1 MKKHAIAVLSILFFA
16 GAALCG
22 HDSYPVA
29 TGGTQPRSLGGIT
42 FDGAFGNPALVGLD
56 RYPRGGLSFPLFP
69 VSFALRNDK
78 LALPLNEYLYG
89 MFTSNGDDSTMTT
102 TDYLASYLT
111 ELFDKSFGVN
121 EIMDAGEVSKRLTKE
136 LRDGIGLYTGT
147 QISPLVFS
155 TRGFALNARI
165 FTDVDVRI
173 PGGLL
178 LPFFSETDGLVEG
191 KGLDLSSLHV
201 EAIVASEVAFKLGYS
216 HVIPAVRDYLLLDNG
231 AVGAG
236 VKVIL
241 GHAYFD
247 AKMDPKSN
255 NSLTYNTESNK
266 YKADAKVNIMSVGTG
281 LHGDFRFDEKTDDD
295 KALAFWRGSDI
306 VGGYGPGINGY
317 GMGLDFGAVF
327 HNNRHMLSVDL
338 QDIGMIYWFGEQVF
352 TNTLVFDK
360 EFDVVDLAEN
370 FGKIFDL
377 DYSLTPI
384 NDQDDRLERIRLL
397 PAALNVGYTYH
408 YDLDNNAR
416 FLLGYLSA
424 SLNYR
429 QQLLLGPGRS
439 TYLPRL
445 AAGGALGLLDGFL
458 PVRCGMI
465 VGGPERLASAAG
477 IGVDLKYVSLDASYK
492 AVGSPIL
499 LPEKGIEVAAALT
512 FRWRWKPPRGYV
524 KAPVDEAPKPEEPP
538 PEPPKPEAP
547 PLPEVEE
554 PPKVEKEEEPVVYAP
569 VEIVLIM
576 HAPPPPPPPPQPT
589 VEETKMLNTSQRA
602 INFRTGGAE
611 LTPSSYDALNG
622 IAELLKQYP
631 HIRYEIQGHTDSQ
644 GADMYNLLLSSERA
658 AAVKSYLVAKGA
670 PEASLI
676 AIGYGKNMPIANNA
690 TVEGRALNRR
700 VEFVQIISD
709 GQYETLKKFETEM
722 MRNVTKRVFEGAK

>member
-1 MKKHAIAVLSILFFA
+1 MFFA
-16 GAALCG
+16 GVALCG
-22 HDSYPVA
+22 HDSYPVS

-69 VSFALRNDK
+69 LSVALWNDK
-78 LALPLNEYLYG
+78 LALLDLDMLSGLINDTNKAP
-89 MFTSNGDDSTMTT
+89 
-102 TDYLASYLT
+102 YLT
-111 ELFDKSFGVN
+111 SLFDNSFGVN
-121 EIMDAGEVSKRLTKE
+121 GSMRPEEVSKRLTKE
-136 LRDGIGLYTGT
+136 LSDGIGLYAGVQT
-147 QISPLVFS
+147 SPLVFS

-165 FTDVDVRI
+165 FVDVDVKI
-173 PGGLL
+173 PGGVL
-178 LPFFSETDGLVEG
+178 LPFFSETDGLLAD
-191 KGLDLSSLHV
+191 KNLDLSDLHV
-201 EAIVASEVAFKLGYS
+201 EAILASEVAFKLGYS
-216 HVIPAVRDYLLLDNG
+216 HVIPAVRDYLKLDKG

-241 GHAYFD
+241 GHAYFE
-247 AKMDPKSN
+247 AKADPKSN
-255 NSLTYNTESNK
+255 NTLYYDTESNK

-281 LHGDFRFDEKTDDD
+281 LHDNFDFTGD
-295 KALAFWRGSDI
+295 KAFAFWKGNDLININGNS
-306 VGGYGPGINGY
+306 YGLGINGY

-327 HNNRHMLSVDL
+327 HNNRHMLSVDV

-360 EFDVVDLAEN
+360 EFDAIDLADKFDE
-370 FGKIFDL
+370 IFEL
-377 DYSLTPI
+377 DYSLTPT
-384 NDQDDRLERIRLL
+384 NDWLERTRLL
-397 PAALNVGYTYH
+397 PAALNLGYTYH
-408 YDLDNNAR
+408 YDLDKSAS
-416 FLLGYLSA
+416 FLLGYLSG

-429 QQLLLGPGRS
+429 QQLLLGPGKS

-445 AAGGALGLLDGFL
+445 AVGGTLGLLDGFL
-458 PVRCGMI
+458 PVRGGLI
-465 VGGPERLASAAG
+465 VGGPERLASVAG
-477 IGVDLKYVSLDASYK
+477 FGIDLKYTSLDVSCK
-492 AVGSPIL
+492 AVGNPL
-499 LPEKGIEVAAALT
+499 LIPEQGLNGLKGLEAAAALT

-524 KAPVDEAPKPEEPP
+524 KATVDETPAPQEPP
-538 PEPPKPEAP
+538 PEPEEAP
-547 PLPEVEE
+547 PLPELEE
-554 PPKVEKEEEPVVYAP
+554 PPTVEEEPVVYAP

-576 HAPPPPPPPPQPT
+576 HAPPPPPQPT
-589 VEETKMLNTSQRA
+589 AEETQKISTSQRA

-611 LTPSSYDALNG
+611 LTPSSYDALNE

-644 GADMYNLLLSSERA
+644 GADMYNLLLSAERA
-658 AAVKSYLVAKGA
+658 AAVKSYIAARGA

-709 GQYETLKKFETEM
+709 EQYETLKKFETEM
-722 MRNVTKRVFEGAK
+722 MRNVTKRVFEGAR

>member
-1 MKKHAIAVLSILFFA
+1 MKKYAIAVLSILFFA
-16 GAALCG
+16 GAAFCG
-22 HDSYPVA
+22 HDSYPVS

-69 VSFALRNDK
+69 VSVALWNDK
-78 LALPLNEYLYG
+78 LALPLNTYL
-89 MFTSNGDDSTMTT
+89 DSLLAKSDMGLVT
-102 TDYLASYLT
+102 YLNL
-111 ELFDKSFGVN
+111 LFDNSFGVN
-121 EIMDAGEVSKRLTKE
+121 ETMDADEVSKRLTKE

-155 TRGFALNARI
+155 TRGFALNARL
-165 FTDVDVRI
+165 FTDVDIRI

-178 LPFFSETDGLVEG
+178 LPFFSETEGLVAG
-191 KGLDLSSLHV
+191 KGLDLSNLHV
-201 EAIVASEVAFKLGYS
+201 EAIVASEIAVKLGYS
-216 HVIPAVRDYLLLDNG
+216 NVMPVVREYLNLDRG
-231 AVGAG
+231 AMGAG
-236 VKVIL
+236 VKIIL
-241 GHAYFD
+241 GHGYFE
-247 AKMDPKSN
+247 AKMDPKSS
-255 NSLTYNTESNK
+255 NSLSYNTESNK

-281 LHGDFRFDEKTDDD
+281 LHDKFQFDEKTDDD
-295 KALAFWRGSDI
+295 RPLAFWRGSDI
-306 VGGYGPGINGY
+306 AGSGYGPGINGY

-327 HNNRHMLSVDL
+327 HNNRHMLSVDF

-352 TNTLVFDK
+352 TNTLVFDR
-360 EFDVVDLAEN
+360 EFDVVDLVEN
-370 FGKIFDL
+370 IGDIFDL
-377 DYSLTPI
+377 DYSLTPTKEW
-384 NDQDDRLERIRLL
+384 QERIRLL
-397 PAALNVGYTYH
+397 PAALNLGYTYH
-408 YDLDNNAR
+408 YDLDNSAR

-429 QQLLLGPGRS
+429 QQLLLGPGKS

-445 AAGGALGLLDGFL
+445 AAGGALGLLDGFI

-477 IGVDLKYVSLDASYK
+477 IGIDLKYTSFDVSYK

-499 LPEKGIEVAAALT
+499 IPERGFEAAAALT
-512 FRWRWKPPRGYV
+512 FRWRWKPPRSYV
-524 KAPVDEAPKPEEPP
+524 KAPVDEAPKPAEPP
-538 PEPPKPEAP
+538 PEPPEPEAP
-547 PLPEVEE
+547 PLPELEE
-554 PPKVEKEEEPVVYAP
+554 PPKVEEEPVVYEP
-569 VEIVLIM
+569 IEIVLIM
-576 HAPPPPPPPPQPT
+576 HAPPQPT

-602 INFRTGGAE
+602 INFRTGGSE

-622 IAELLKQYP
+622 IAELLRQYP

-658 AAVKSYLVAKGA
+658 AAVKSYLVARGA
-670 PEASLI
+670 PEMSLI

-690 TVEGRALNRR
+690 TVQGRALNRR

-709 GQYETLKKFETEM
+709 EQYETLKKFETEM
-722 MRNVTKRVFEGAK
+722 MRNITKRVFEGAR